1 MSSTARRRSSRR
13 SRFLESHLKFF
24 VFLLS
29 ESKAVP
35 PVGSAGD
42 SELSSNHYN
51 LIIIMAAIV
60 AATFGIH
67 GPSCAI
73 SKITMFVRAVMFV
86 CGPKKS
92 TETHS
97 KLEWFSKI
105 PNFHFRISISNSPT
119 KRRIPLF
126 GKTTPKEEH
135 TSGTSPAG

>member
-1 MSSTARRRSSRR
+1 M
-13 SRFLESHLKFF
+13 
-24 VFLLS
+24 
-29 ESKAVP
+29 P

-73 SKITMFVRAVMFV
+73 GKLTMFVRAVMFV
-86 CGPKKS
+86 CRPKKS
-92 TETHS
+92 AETHS

-105 PNFHFRISISNSPT
+105 PNFHFRISIEQLPNKT
-119 KRRIPLF
+119 KDTPLR
-126 GKTTPKEEH
+126 KDPPQKSTRAEH
-135 TSGTSPAG
+135 PRQDKAW